1 MASSS
6 ELYAVQFNWTLYSWQ
21 VPPPRGPGERAGLS
35 RDLVLDA
42 ATELL
47 TERGTVTMRAVA
59 QRLGVAPNALYSHVA
74 DKTELVDGVLDRV
87 LAQVEAPRAGRD
99 PVAALHRMMSSTH
112 EVLLRHPQL
121 VPAFLARQGSRGPN
135 AQHLGAVALENLAAA
150 GVTGD
155 AAREALRVLIVYAI
169 GFAAFDGDGGR
180 PLTGAQLRGSFERG
194 LDWLLAGIA
203 SR

>member
-1 MASSS
+1 M
-6 ELYAVQFNWTLYSWQ
+6 
-21 VPPPRGPGERAGLS
+21 PPTRGPGERAGLT

-42 ATELL
+42 ATDLIA
-47 TERGTVTMRAVA
+47 ERGAVTMRAVA

-87 LAQVEAPRAGRD
+87 LAQVDAPRGGGD
-99 PVAALHRMMSSTH
+99 PLAALHRIMSSTH

-135 AQHLGAVALENLAAA
+135 AQHLGVVTLEHLAAA

-169 GFAAFDGDGGR
+169 GFAAFDGDGDGPGER
-180 PLTGAQLRGSFERG
+180 PLTGAELRGSFERG

-203 SR
+203 GR